1 MISIFHGDN
10 QVASRQALLNFLQKK
25 PVDFWQKIDAS
36 KLEIAD
42 VESALASESLFA
54 DEQGIVF
61 EGLLSLIK
69 SKKKDSLLEL
79 IRQSEKPLVLWD
91 GKKIPVTTLKKFP
104 NAQIQEFPISQQL
117 WKFLDELGS
126 KSKVSQLRLFHEIC
140 QREAAEFI
148 FVMVQR
154 QIRLLLAV
162 QLRET
167 ASIPAFQLRKLQSQ
181 TKRFTLEKLL
191 HAHEKL
197 YQIDQKNKQSKSL
210 LSLQE
215 QLDLWLIAL

>member
-25 PVDFWQKIDAS
+25 SADFWQKVDAN
-36 KLEIAD
+36 KLEVAEA
-42 VESALASESLFA
+42 ESILASESLFA

-61 EGLLSLIK
+61 EGLLSVAK
-69 SKKKDSLLEL
+69 SKKKDRLFELL
-79 IRQSEKPLVLWD
+79 QKSEKNLVLWD
-91 GKKIPVTTLKKFP
+91 GKKIPLSTLKKFP
-104 NAQIQEFPISQQL
+104 DAKIQEFPISQQL
-117 WKFLDELGS
+117 WKFLDEIGPGD
-126 KSKVSQLRLFHEIC
+126 KRQQLQLFQEIC
-140 QREAAEFI
+140 RREAVEFI
-148 FVMVQR
+148 FVMIQR

-167 ASIPAFQLRKLQSQ
+167 ANIPPFQLRKLASQS
-181 TKRFTLEKLL
+181 KKFTLNKLL